1 MQLFKSIFQAP
12 AQIMQIIRFYMA
24 LRLPNFSLVEDP
36 AMGIFNSILNTN
48 FKQKHL
54 QKKKKKRKKQPKAWI
69 KNRPQKEIVFFLCC
83 QMQYDVA

>member
-12 AQIMQIIRFYMA
+12 AQVMQIIRFYMA

-36 AMGIFNSILNTN
+36 AMGIFNSILILNTN

-54 QKKKKKRKKQPKAWI
+54 QKKKKKTTQSMDKKQTAEG
-69 KNRPQKEIVFFLCC
+69 NSVFSLLSN
-83 QMQYDVA
+83 AI